1 MKKSLIIPALLA
13 AAAMAA
19 CSQKG
24 SAPEFSTVNQSE
36 TLRFGENTFEIDY
49 RFDYLSGLDN
59 AGALKKIQNSMVSDF
74 FGQDYLKETPDA
86 SAKAFYDA
94 VVADFN
100 NDLSDFQEAFP
111 DAHPREWFLKIR
123 SHNEVLND
131 KVAVY
136 TIERAEYMGG
146 AHGME
151 TVEYSNYDLETGDRL
166 TLDDLFSPEG
176 KAALAGK
183 IHEQILRDH
192 ARENWQ
198 QLMDNSCYF
207 AKEEVLPTENFEL
220 SDTHITFM
228 YNPYD
233 IACYAQGRTKVKLA
247 LDGLAGFNAKAIG
260 K

>member
-1 MKKSLIIPALLA
+1 MKKILFLPALFA
-13 AAAMAA
+13 AALAA
-19 CSQKG
+19 CSQNG
-24 SAPEFSTVNQSE
+24 NTPEFSTVDQSE
-36 TLRFGENTFEIDY
+36 TIRSGDNTFEIDY
-49 RFDYLSGLDN
+49 RFEYLSGLDN
-59 AGALKKIQNSMVSDF
+59 ADVLKKIQNSMITDF
-74 FGQDYLKETPDA
+74 FGEEYLRETPEA
-86 SAKAFYDA
+86 SAKAYYDSA
-94 VVADFN
+94 VTKFN
-100 NDLSDFQEAFP
+100 GDLDEFQSSFP
-111 DAHPREWFLKIR
+111 DAYPWDWFQKIR
-123 SHNEVLND
+123 SHKEIVNEKVL
-131 KVAVY
+131 VY
-136 TIERAEYMGG
+136 TVERAEYMGG

-151 TVEYSNYDLETGDRL
+151 TVEYANYDLETGDRL
-166 TLDDLFSPEG
+166 TLDDIFSPEG
-176 KAALAGK
+176 KADLAGK

-192 ARENWQ
+192 AHENWQ